1 MCEMRTCKTCG
12 ETKPLEE
19 GFYKTGSAYSHK
31 VHYRHICKHC
41 VSEMINKKGK
51 ERRKEAENEAIGMR
65 TCKTCGET
73 KPLETGFLKCY
84 GKPNRNLERKTYY
97 ENSCLECRAK
107 KKREWDAANYA
118 RKRVE
123 AEIDE
128 AASPALA
135 ASIKA
140 QEEAYAVINLF
151 ESIKAAR
158 EACPILG
165 FSLWTGDTPQRMGA
179 W

>member
-41 VSEMINKKGK
+41 VSETINKKGK

-65 TCKTCGET
+65 TCKTCSET
-73 KPLETGFLKCY
+73 KPLETGFPKCY
-84 GKPNRNLERKTYY
+84 RKPNRNLERKIYY
-97 ENSCLECRAK
+97 KNSCLECIAK
-107 KKREWDAANYA
+107 KKRECYAAYRA
-118 RKRVE
+118 HKRVE

-135 ASIKA
+135 AAIKA
-140 QEEAYAVINLF
+140 QEEARAVINLF

-158 EACPILG
+158 EACPILS
-165 FSLWTGDTPQRMGA
+165 FSLWTSDTPQRLGA